1 MGLTTHADDAHQSQQ
16 VNRWSV
22 VRNARQAQAYPTDVH
37 PPEAAWVAF
46 AIASGFFPFEFV
58 TRVEPSLTAGSIQR
72 FCGLSDA
79 HFGTVSSL
87 SFPTCGPTQILAL
100 TALACDGMCAS
111 AARSARQAG
120 WDHA

>member
-1 MGLTTHADDAHQSQQ
+1 VHGSQ
-16 VNRWSV
+16 R
-22 VRNARQAQAYPTDVH
+22 AAGTEAYPTDVH

-46 AIASGFFPFEFV
+46 AIAWGFFPFEFA

-87 SFPTCGPTQILAL
+87 SFRACGPTQILAL
-100 TALACDGMCAS
+100 TAHACDGMCAS
-111 AARSARQAG
+111 AAQSARQAG